1 MPITSLYTISLLL
14 TCPLPHCILFSATSR
29 PTNRLYTT
37 VLQPTGPLSDLYY
50 CLLPIGPVPECSATN
65 MPIIRLYYWSAT
77 SMPITRLYTTGLLPA
92 GPLPDCIPLFC
103 YPHAHNQSVYYCSA
117 TNMPIIR
124 LYTTGLL
131 PKFPLPDCI
140 LLVCYQQTH
149 YHERSQKE
157 RKTEEEMGR

>member
-1 MPITSLYTISLLL
+1 
-14 TCPLPHCILFSATSR
+14 
-29 PTNRLYTT
+29 
-37 VLQPTGPLSDLYY
+37 
-50 CLLPIGPVPECSATN
+50 
-65 MPIIRLYYWSAT
+65 MPIIRLYNWSST
-77 SMPITRLYTTGLLPA
+77 SMPITRLYTTSLLPA

-149 YHERSQKE
+149 YNERSKKE
-157 RKTEEEMGR
+157 RKQKNRWEDNIKKWTGMGFGASLRAAEDREGWKGIDATSSVVPRRPPRLRD